1 LRQLFPHIAF
11 LFLGQHLVS
20 VSRCLRIFSIL
31 RLPLLQA
38 WISAIGCR
46 NQTIGDMDATFVT
59 YIIK

>member
-1 LRQLFPHIAF
+1 
-11 LFLGQHLVS
+11 
-20 VSRCLRIFSIL
+20 LRIFSIL